1 MLALGA
7 CEILG
12 SIQTEQVVDRF
23 VGQAMQQHCAPAQ
36 GRGGDPQRADRVS
49 DVMLAIAEG
58 TFAVLPRLAPVDRRQ
73 ADQKRLRRELA
84 HQRRAQ
90 RSVAVRSPFEPVLAR
105 RVVVQ
110 PRRVAKSG
118 QRADQQVGF
127 GRMQVAARRIAAQRP
142 ARGAGLL
149 PGGYGQRVLQQARQG
164 VDRERRARHRT
175 AMVEVVV
182 VR

>member
-1 MLALGA
+1 MPSLPSQLERETRIEVVRNRALHAGLPVLGGVGRPDRQHGIRLLALGA

-12 SIQTEQVVDRF
+12 SIQAEQVVDRL

-73 ADQKRLRRELA
+73 ADQKRLRREPA

-110 PRRVAKSG
+110 PRLVAKAG

-127 GRMQVAARRIAAQRP
+127 GRMQVATRRIAA
-142 ARGAGLL
+142 
-149 PGGYGQRVLQQARQG
+149 
-164 VDRERRARHRT
+164 
-175 AMVEVVV
+175 
-182 VR
+182 